1 MPQDLDGPA
10 DDPNDDDVDDDED
23 VACNLGDE
31 DEETNPVEEKAVFAL
46 SSFD

>member
-10 DDPNDDDVDDDED
+10 NDPNDDDED